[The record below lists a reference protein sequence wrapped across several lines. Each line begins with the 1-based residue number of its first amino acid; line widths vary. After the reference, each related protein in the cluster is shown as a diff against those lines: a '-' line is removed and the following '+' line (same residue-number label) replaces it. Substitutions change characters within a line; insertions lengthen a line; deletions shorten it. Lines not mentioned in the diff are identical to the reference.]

1 MNSKLL
7 SHSRLY
13 QKIALLV
20 TLSWFGMTTPTLA
33 DTLTTKNFQID
44 ITRNCPEGSV
54 TCDNVTYKGVDLKS
68 GKSIQLTGRTVYSLG
83 ADGVTPGRFLGYE
96 FLNGDYRY
104 FVSDDGT
111 LQIYQ
116 GKKLLQQEQGTWQY

>member
-1 MNSKLL
+1 MNSKL
-7 SHSRLY
+7 SSPSRLY

-20 TLSWFGMTTPTLA
+20 TLSWLGMTTPTLA

-68 GKSIQLTGRTVYSLG
+68 GKSIQLTGRTVNSPG